1 MHLSYLCSVSVDDS
15 GSLGC
20 HLLCVVPHQ
29 RQVVAAAKGLFQ
41 EEGGATAAQLTM
53 RDDGD
58 AIAQDVRLVHV
69 VRGQDDGVICWE
81 NRRWISV
88 TRRGGEKKEAE
99 GKTKAEEEQE
109 EDKEAFSH
117 AALCVTHPRFDVS
130 NKQAEYKTN
139 FKLRQGNMK

>member
-1 MHLSYLCSVSVDDS
+1 MTHLSYLFSLSVDDS

-20 HLLCVVPHQ
+20 HFLCVVPHQ
-29 RQVVAAAKGLFQ
+29 RQVVATAKGLLQ

-53 RDDGD
+53 RDNGD

-69 VRGQDDGVICWE
+69 VRGQDDGVICWG

-88 TRRGGEKKEAE
+88 TRRRKERSRRKNKNRSWK
-99 GKTKAEEEQE
+99 GRRRRQRGL
-109 EDKEAFSH
+109 FM
-117 AALCVTHPRFDVS
+117 ALCVTHPRLDVS
-130 NKQAEYKTN
+130 NKQLNMKKD